1 MNVNDELLDFE
12 AAGSLAEE
20 RADWAWLDKVHCGD
34 CLTLMGRM
42 PAASIGLI
50 VTSPPY
56 NLRNSTGN
64 GLKDGRGGKWPRA
77 GLIHGYQGHADD
89 LPADVYIQWQRHC
102 LAAMMRLLR
111 HDGAI
116 FYNHKWRV
124 QAGLIQDR
132 SVIVEGFPVR
142 QIIIWKRDGGINFN
156 PGYFLPTY
164 EVIYLIAQPAFR
176 LRLKAKR
183 HRRCLAHSPREPEP
197 SPRRLPG
204 GTGSKVHPSYQCRD
218 RARSLSRI
226 GHHGHCRE
234 SL

>member
-1 MNVNDELLDFE
+1 MGLAGQGALRRLLD
-12 AAGSLAEE
+12 A
-20 RADWAWLDKVHCGD
+20 H
-34 CLTLMGRM
+34 
-42 PAASIGLI
+42 
-50 VTSPPY
+50 
-56 NLRNSTGN
+56 
-64 GLKDGRGGKWPRA
+64 GKWPRA

-124 QAGLIQDR
+124 QAGLLQDR
-132 SVIVEGFPVR
+132 SEIVEGFPVR

-156 PGYFLPTY
+156 PGYLLPTY

-176 LRLKAKR
+176 LRPKANAIGDVWR
-183 HRRCLAHSPREPEP
+183 IPQESRNP
-197 SPRRLPG
+197 SPRSLPG
-204 GTGSKVHPSYQCRD
+204 GTGSKVHPGYQCRD

>member
-1 MNVNDELLDFE
+1 MNVNDELMNFG
-12 AAGSLAEE
+12 AGA
-20 RADWAWLDKVHCGD
+20 LDKVHCGD
-34 CLTLMGRM
+34 CLTLMGKM

-124 QAGLIQDR
+124 QAGLLQDR
-132 SVIVEGFPVR
+132 SEIVEGFPVR
-142 QIIIWKRDGGINFN
+142 QIIIWKRNGRDQFQ
-156 PGYFLPTY
+156 PRLFPSHLRGYLPDRQVRVSPST
-164 EVIYLIAQPAFR
+164 EGE
-176 LRLKAKR
+176 R

-197 SPRRLPG
+197 SPRSLPG
-204 GTGSKVHPSYQCRD
+204 GTGSKVHPSHQCRD

-226 GHHGHCRE
+226 GHHGHCGA

>member
-1 MNVNDELLDFE
+1 MRRLLD
-12 AAGSLAEE
+12 AHG
-20 RADWAWLDKVHCGD
+20 K
-34 CLTLMGRM
+34 M

-89 LPADVYIQWQRHC
+89 LPADAYIQWQRHC

-124 QAGLIQDR
+124 QAGCSKTR
-132 SVIVEGFPVR
+132 SEIVEGFPVR
-142 QIIIWKRDGGINFN
+142 QIIIWKRDGGINS
-156 PGYFLPTY
+156 T
-164 EVIYLIAQPAFR
+164 PAISFPLTR
-176 LRLKAKR
+176 L
-183 HRRCLAHSPREPEP
+183 S
-197 SPRRLPG
+197 
-204 GTGSKVHPSYQCRD
+204 T
-218 RARSLSRI
+218 
-226 GHHGHCRE
+226 
-234 SL
+234 

>member
-34 CLTLMGRM
+34 CLTLMGKM

-77 GLIHGYQGHADD
+77 ELIHGYQGPADD

-124 QAGLIQDR
+124 QAGLLQDR
-132 SVIVEGFPVR
+132 SEIVEGFPVR

-176 LRLKAKR
+176 LRPKAKR
-183 HRRCLAHSPREPEP
+183 GLAHSPREPEP